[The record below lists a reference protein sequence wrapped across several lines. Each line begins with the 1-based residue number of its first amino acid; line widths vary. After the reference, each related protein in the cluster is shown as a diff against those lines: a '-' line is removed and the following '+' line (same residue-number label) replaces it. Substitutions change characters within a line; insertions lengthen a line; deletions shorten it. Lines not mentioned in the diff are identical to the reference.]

1 MSLRQLR
8 ALPLFPGVSEAF
20 SCVPA
25 WAGSLI
31 TVTLM
36 APDALSA
43 RAAACR

>member
-8 ALPLFPGVSEAF
+8 EALSFPGVSDAF
-20 SCVPA
+20 SGALALVA
-25 WAGSLI
+25 SLI